1 MKIILNDIN
10 KRIIGNINKEEL
22 SNMLLQLGHEHEI
35 DNNIID
41 FELTPNRGD
50 CFSLLGLLRDLNSLI
65 ETDINFK
72 TYEGKFDELNIDF
85 ENNAPL
91 SCPNITFAEIEIDEI
106 PKDYSEQLEG
116 YLERFDQKKINFFTD
131 ISNYVSYET
140 GQPTH
145 CYDSK
150 FVNYEIKLERSINS
164 NEFNTLT
171 GKKIKLADSNLIFTN
186 KNEVINLAGVMGGS
200 KTACSQNTK
209 KVLIECAYFVP
220 KDILGANIKYD
231 LNSDAA
237 HKFERGVDPLC
248 HDYTIRRFIQII
260 KENTE
265 VKSIK
270 LKKFEN
276 KKFKRHKIK
285 YCLDTINKVIGINIG
300 NSEYLKYLNNL
311 GFEIKNEEIYV
322 PSYRHDIRNNN
333 DLAEEIARVIGYDN
347 IKRKQIKIPNN
358 PSDKINNHDNIRNYM
373 IDFGFYEVIN
383 FPFTEEERIN
393 SISIDNPLDSN
404 KSSMRTNLKMSLKN
418 NLAYNERRQKDSIK
432 LFEISDVYSFDK
444 QLNKQTKIG
453 IIASG
458 RLGNNYRDFSKNI
471 DKKYFENLL
480 SSFKEHFISD
490 VPDNIIEISR
500 DEINSKMKNKI
511 FYTEFVIN
519 DASSFNYSNKKIKN
533 NKFIKYEKISD
544 FPSTSR
550 DLSFAVGEPEKYYE
564 LADILL
570 NYKTK
575 NLKDIFIF
583 DFFHNKDKDILKI
596 GFRFTFQ
603 SINNTLSDKDV
614 DKLMNDIIDISLNVE
629 SVSIPGLN

>member
-22 SNMLLQLGHEHEI
+22 SNMLFQLGHEHEI

-358 PSDKINNHDNIRNYM
+358 PSDKINNHDNIRHYM
-373 IDFGFYEVIN
+373 IDLGFYEVIN

-404 KSSMRTNLKMSLKN
+404 KSSMRTNLQMSLKN
-418 NLAYNERRQKDSIK
+418 NLAFNERRQKDSIK

-480 SSFKEHFISD
+480 SSFKDHFISD